1 MCNLYSYTKPQ
12 DAARKLAR
20 IERDIAGNMPP
31 LPAIFPDKLAPVVR
45 TAPDGVRELVVLQ
58 WGFPP
63 PSQRAG
69 FMRAAAHKCTQ
80 H

>member
-12 DAARKLAR
+12 DAARKLAH

-45 TAPDGVRELVVLQ
+45 TAPDGVRELVVLR
-58 WGFPP
+58 WGFPQ

-69 FMRAAAHKCTQ
+69 FMRAAGHKCTQ